1 MYTHKR
7 GCYKM
12 KASYKTSF
20 THKKKT
26 MTYKQTLTV
35 ACKNTFLHSNT
46 VENMLFANTQMVVSF
61 TNVVTSCCREYV
73 DIVLKHKVM
82 PNAMPQRINKQKK
95 TKKVL

>member
-1 MYTHKR
+1 
-7 GCYKM
+7 
-12 KASYKTSF
+12 
-20 THKKKT
+20 

-35 ACKNTFLHSNT
+35 ACKNTFLHSNP

-82 PNAMPQRINKQKK
+82 PNAMPQRINKKK
-95 TKKVL
+95 QRKCFEQHSKCNPLSKKQNTLKKAGLLLTQR